1 MAVSVGGRKWM
12 KKHFCTNGAVARKL
26 LSRPSVYCSLSQSIF
41 CYIMHQADPYPAD
54 SAPGAFVGPSPR
66 ACDWA
71 AGLTAPLDQ
80 PLLSLLRWVDSPRPL
95 GPWWCFRS
103 WWGRKRRNCRQTKA
117 DDSVREAHLP
127 T

>member
-12 KKHFCTNGAVARKL
+12 KKHFCTNRAVARKL

-71 AGLTAPLDQ
+71 AGLTAPLTS
-80 PLLSLLRWVDSPRPL
+80 PSLVSSGGWAHQGRWASGEASAPGGD
-95 GPWWCFRS
+95 
-103 WWGRKRRNCRQTKA
+103 GRDATAGKPGQTT
-117 DDSVREAHLP
+117 V
-127 T
+127 

>member
-12 KKHFCTNGAVARKL
+12 KKHFCTNRAVARKL

-71 AGLTAPLDQ
+71 AGLTAPLT
-80 PLLSLLRWVDSPRPL
+80 SPSVVSSGGWARQ
-95 GPWWCFRS
+95 
-103 WWGRKRRNCRQTKA
+103 GR
-117 DDSVREAHLP
+117 
-127 T
+127 